1 MLNINQIEDA
11 IRVWVDDVTSL
22 EAIFAHPNA
31 QRPITPYVLINFISA
46 TSQGTKEKDLTLL
59 PDDSVDIDYSNLEE
73 LFVSINTYYAGAFQT
88 TTKLKDSLDRVTV
101 SEKLY
106 AAGLG
111 YLRSGT
117 VQEIPEEIDKR
128 WEERGQFDVFFS
140 TRSLDEE
147 NIESIQKIEITN
159 NIDDDGDTVII
170 EKP

>member
-11 IRVWVDDVTSL
+11 IRVWVVGVTSL

-31 QRPITPYVLINFISA
+31 SRPIVPYVLIHVMTA
-46 TSQGTKEKDLTLL
+46 TSNGTKEKELTLQ

-88 TTKLKDSLDRVTV
+88 ATKLKDSLDRVTE
-101 SEKLY
+101 SEKLF

-111 YLRSGT
+111 YLRSGI
-117 VQEIPEEIDKR
+117 VQDIPEEIDKR

-147 NIESIQKIEITN
+147 NIETIQKVEITN
-159 NIDDDGDTVII
+159 NINGDGDTVII
-170 EKP
+170 ENP